1 MTPTAF
7 MDREHEPSRAEIA
20 DALGAVASL
29 WESLTA
35 YVVSRYDVE
44 PTYGAPSKRYGWDVK
59 YRKGGRTLLSLT
71 PDEGRFTALVVLGGA
86 EARAARELDLGE
98 HVRAVF
104 EDAEQLHDGRWL
116 HILVESERDVQDIQV
131 LLALKR
137 RPRRAS
143 ATTTAA

>member
-1 MTPTAF
+1 

-35 YVVSRYDVE
+35 YVESRYDVE
-44 PTYGAPSKRYGWDVK
+44 PTFGAPSQRYGWDVK

-104 EDAEQLHDGRWL
+104 EEAEQLHDGRWL
-116 HILVESERDVQDIQV
+116 YILVESERDVQDIQV

-137 RPRRAS
+137 RPRRAF